1 MEEKEDENND
11 RKVDRVDADADAV
24 NAGPDRADKNDRGID
39 DKGREDENDDVD
51 ADAIADNAGANQIDK
66 PKEAVGDQDLKFAN
80 EVSEF

>member
-11 RKVDRVDADADAV
+11 RKVDRVNADADAA
-24 NAGPDRADKNDRGID
+24 NAGPDRADENHRGID
-39 DKGREDENDDVD
+39 DKGREDEDDDAD